1 LKELT
6 ITSPAF
12 QNNQSIPEK
21 YSCEGP
27 NPPLSIEDIP
37 EDTKSLALILDD
49 PDAPGRTFDH
59 WIVWNIAPSHNKI
72 AEHTTPGIEGFN
84 SDREHAYIG
93 PCPPP
98 GKPHHYVFKVFALDI
113 MLGLG
118 ANSSKKDLENAMKG
132 HVLAEGKLIGLFSR

>member
-1 LKELT
+1 MKELT
-6 ITSPAF
+6 VTSTAF

-37 EDTKSLALILDD
+37 EDSKSLALILDD

-59 WIVWNIAPSHNKI
+59 WIVWNIAPSQNKI
-72 AEHTTPGIEGFN
+72 VEHTTPGIEGFN
-84 SDREHAYIG
+84 SHREHAYIG

-113 MLGLG
+113 MLDLG

-132 HVLAEGKLIGLFSR
+132 HVLAEGKLVGLFSR